1 MSVLLTGQ
9 SIRHILL
16 VDTVRRSKLGWK
28 GKTMTITE
36 ALANVRYVLDAR
48 GERTDVLI
56 PLTAWKAILASW
68 KQMMESLEDQ
78 KDLAILE
85 EWLAQRSAG
94 ETDTISLDDL
104 ERELV
109 ADGLLPS

>member
-1 MSVLLTGQ
+1 
-9 SIRHILL
+9 
-16 VDTVRRSKLGWK
+16 
-28 GKTMTITE
+28 MTITE

-56 PLTAWKAILASW
+56 PLAAWKAILTSW

-78 KDLAILE
+78 EDLAILE

-94 ETDTISLDDL
+94 ETDTISLDEL
-104 ERELV
+104 EQELV